1 VPGAAPAPYDSGVVS
16 DAGQSLLVGRLS
28 PDRELARNAAFS
40 LFVRVYLE
48 QAGLLPRRLLGAGGT
63 PEAPGPARGAPVGP
77 RATAADLPEAIA
89 EVAAANPH
97 VVAHFVPPARRAA
110 LATLDP
116 GALEELLG
124 WLRAQRVHEEEPQIA
139 YELGMLALAVEL
151 PAILVRG
158 LRQAPV
164 GPESRVAELPDGAG
178 YPTVFLATLHPE
190 WRAATGARL
199 FVSGGDAEQLAGW
212 AMLLLSRTLRPPAGS
227 ITRVAPDAPLP
238 LSGERFDLALVYN
251 PVPWLAPPETARE
264 AVDADTFILV

>member
-1 VPGAAPAPYDSGVVS
+1 VVS

-28 PDRELARNAAFS
+28 PDRELARNAAFA

-48 QAGLLPRRLLGAGGT
+48 QAGLLSRRLVGA
-63 PEAPGPARGAPVGP
+63 E
-77 RATAADLPEAIA
+77 RATDLPEAIA
-89 EVAAANPH
+89 EVAATNPH

-116 GALEELLG
+116 GALGELLG

-227 ITRVAPDAPLP
+227 VTRVPPEAPLP

-251 PVPWLAPPETARE
+251 PVPWLAPLEAARK
-264 AVDADTFILV
+264 AVDADAFILV